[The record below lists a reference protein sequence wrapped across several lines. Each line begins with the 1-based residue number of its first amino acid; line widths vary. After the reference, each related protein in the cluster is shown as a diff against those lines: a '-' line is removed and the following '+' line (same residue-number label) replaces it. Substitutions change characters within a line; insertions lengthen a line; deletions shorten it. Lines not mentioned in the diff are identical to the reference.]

1 MEAAEK
7 RIPTAVSSDAGCSVL
22 PCDQARESPGGLLL
36 GVAGALANLA
46 GLWQA
51 PGQSEARM
59 ARAEARKENE
69 YWTESMKWRTDETKR
84 RDAREKERR
93 RDL

>member
-1 MEAAEK
+1 MGDDRRSISRWEAAQ
-7 RIPTAVSSDAGCSVL
+7 IIV
-22 PCDQARESPGGLLL
+22 LLL

-69 YWTESMKWRTDETKR
+69 YWTESMKRRTDETKW
-84 RDAREKERR
+84 RDVLEKERR
-93 RDL
+93 KDFEETMKRAFGP

>member
-1 MEAAEK
+1 MGDDQRSISRWEAVQ
-7 RIPTAVSSDAGCSVL
+7 IIV
-22 PCDQARESPGGLLL
+22 LLL

-69 YWTESMKWRTDETKR
+69 YWTESMKRRTDETKR

-93 RDL
+93 RDFEETMKRAFDP